1 MKTILIVEDEVRI
14 REGLARLINK
24 VDMGCTV
31 VGTAEN
37 GYEGLQMI
45 SRLEP
50 DIVIA
55 DIQMPKMDGLKMIE
69 QARALGA
76 KCEYVILSG
85 YSEFEY
91 ARKGLKLGVK
101 DYLLKPVTIDLVKEL
116 LAKLTGDEAE
126 KEEDRDKDQDKKYS
140 RIVQGMLD
148 EADKNYGMSLGL
160 ESFAEKYHMTPEYIS
175 NLFAREVGI
184 SFSNYKKKVR
194 IEKAE
199 MLLLTTNMKVYEVAC
214 AVGYPDQKYFS
225 KVFKEYTGVSAK
237 QFPLKYYLEGNEIKS
252 RIQ

>member
-50 DIVIA
+50 DVVIT
-55 DIQMPKMDGLKMIE
+55 DIRMPKMDGLKMIE
-69 QARALGA
+69 QARSLGA
-76 KCEYVILSG
+76 ECDYVILSG

-91 ARKGLKLGVK
+91 ARKGLQLGVK
-101 DYLLKPVTIDLVKEL
+101 DYLLKPVTIGLVKEL
-116 LAKLTGDEAE
+116 LAKLTKDE
-126 KEEDRDKDQDKKYS
+126 KEKTEDPNRDYS
-140 RIVQGMLD
+140 QIVQGMLD
-148 EADKNYGMSLGL
+148 AVDKNCGMSLSL
-160 ESFAEKYHMTPEYIS
+160 ESFAEKYRMTPEYIS
-175 NLFAREVGI
+175 NLFAKEVGT

-194 IEKAE
+194 IERAE
-199 MLLLTTNMKVYEVAC
+199 MLLLTTDMKVYEVAC

-252 RIQ
+252 RE